1 MNKPYLS
8 IIIPTYNRINKLTEC
23 LQACVE
29 LDYPR
34 DRFEVIVVDDG
45 GDMILEN
52 ILKPFKQQIDI
63 KLISQNRAGP
73 ATARNTGAVK
83 AAGDY
88 LIFTDDDC
96 KPCPDWLKTLSG
108 HFSRHPDAGIGGIM
122 INALEDNIY
131 STASQMLIDYLQSY
145 FNKQPHTASFLT
157 TSNLA
162 VPKDA
167 FQRAGCFNAAFPRA
181 AGEDREFC
189 ARWLRQGRALV
200 FLSNAKVLH
209 SHHLTFRSFIRQ
221 HFNYGQGAYCYHQIL
236 KQETGQSIKAEP
248 SLFYWDLMRYAWIQ
262 KEQRKKIIITI
273 LILLSQI
280 ANATGFIYARF
291 APLLNK

>member
-1 MNKPYLS
+1 VLQELTLKDWETILFKLRGVSLYNEIAISGGEPFTRPDIMEILQLVKQNGMKINVISNGQNLNTEKLRQLS
-8 IIIPTYNRINKLTEC
+8 NL
-23 LQACVE
+23 
-29 LDYPR
+29 
-34 DRFEVIVVDDG
+34 G
-45 GDMILEN
+45 LET
-52 ILKPFKQQIDI
+52 L
-63 KLISQNRAGP
+63 
-73 ATARNTGAVK
+73 
-83 AAGDY
+83 
-88 LIFTDDDC
+88 
-96 KPCPDWLKTLSG
+96 TLSLNSLDESI
-108 HFSRHPDAGIGGIM
+108 HDRSRGISGGIM
-122 INALEDNIY
+122 INALADNIY

-209 SHHLTFRSFIRQ
+209 SQHLTFRSFIRQ

-262 KEQRKKIIITI
+262 KEQRKK
-273 LILLSQI
+273 LL
-280 ANATGFIYARF
+280 
-291 APLLNK
+291 

>member
-1 MNKPYLS
+1 VLQELTLKDWETILFKLRGVSLYNEIAISGGEPFTRPDIMEILQLVKQNGMKINVISNGQNLNTEKLRQLS
-8 IIIPTYNRINKLTEC
+8 NL
-23 LQACVE
+23 
-29 LDYPR
+29 
-34 DRFEVIVVDDG
+34 G
-45 GDMILEN
+45 LET
-52 ILKPFKQQIDI
+52 L
-63 KLISQNRAGP
+63 
-73 ATARNTGAVK
+73 
-83 AAGDY
+83 
-88 LIFTDDDC
+88 
-96 KPCPDWLKTLSG
+96 TLSLNSLDESI
-108 HFSRHPDAGIGGIM
+108 HDRSRGISGGIM
-122 INALEDNIY
+122 INALADNIY

-209 SHHLTFRSFIRQ
+209 SQHLTFRSFIRQ